1 VTESPFLMAYEPVRF
16 GRDEFNALLIHAKHM
31 GASDI
36 HLQSHGRVQFRIHGS
51 VQFGSRRK
59 LDDAELADMVRV
71 LYGGDNGE
79 MEIRSGK
86 PLDNAYTLKIDRDS
100 SLRFRWNATG
110 CEVRGAQGI
119 KITLR
124 ELPDMPP
131 PLPAEELGWDI
142 VNALY
147 PDEGMVLVCG
157 ATGSGK
163 STLMAGVIR
172 NKLEDPDAHENI
184 MEASAPVEF
193 IYNKV
198 LANPNCTSTIT
209 QSSVPQNLPSFAVAV
224 TNFLRCDPDRII
236 IGESRDA
243 ATIKASNLAAQTGH
257 ALYTTVHA
265 NTVGGT
271 FLRMMQ
277 SLPSNEMASELG
289 SLIEACRL
297 IVCQKLL
304 PSLDGKR
311 VAVRE
316 TLILDK
322 AIRRKLLDAASRD
335 VSTLPAVAND
345 IVDTHGVPMWR
356 HAIKLA
362 ESGRIDE
369 IQAEFMRR
377 DSEGERMRLQAA
389 ERELH
394 VAA

>member
-1 VTESPFLMAYEPVRF
+1 MKDSPFLLAYEPVRF
-16 GRDEFNALLIHAKHM
+16 GREEFNALLIHAKAV

-36 HLQSHGRVQFRIHGS
+36 HLQSQARVQMRIHGA
-51 VQFGSRRK
+51 VHYGSRRR
-59 LDDAELADMVRV
+59 LDDAELVDIVRI
-71 LYGGDNGE
+71 LYGGDNGDI
-79 MEIRSGK
+79 EIRSGK
-86 PLDNAYTLKIDRDS
+86 PLDNAFSLKLDRET

-110 CEVRGAQGI
+110 CEVRGSAGI

-131 PLPAEELGWDI
+131 QLPVAEMDADVVE
-142 VNALY
+142 ALF

-172 NKLEDPDAHENI
+172 SKLEDPDAHENI
-184 MEASAPVEF
+184 MEASAPVEY

-209 QSSVPQNLPSFAVAV
+209 QSSVPHNLPSFAVAV
-224 TNFLRCDPDRII
+224 SNFLRCDPDRII

-265 NTVGGT
+265 NSVGGT

-277 SLPSNEMASELG
+277 SLPSHELASELG
-289 SLIEACRL
+289 SLIESCRL

-304 PSLDGKR
+304 PSTDGKR

-316 TLILDK
+316 TLVLEK

-335 VSTLPAVAND
+335 VSTLPAVASD
-345 IVDTHGVPMWR
+345 IVDSHGVPMWK
-356 HAIKLA
+356 HAMKLA
-362 ESGRIDE
+362 EQGRIDE
-369 IQAEFMRR
+369 HQAEFMRR
-377 DSEGERMRLQAA
+377 DASGERDRFAA
-389 ERELH
+389 SEVLD